1 MPSILLIEDDDLLR
15 EALADALTARG
26 YTVMQATDG
35 EQGVKLFRTG
45 PTDLVITD
53 MVMPNKEGI
62 ETIGDLRREDPNVGI
77 IAMSGGLAHDAPLYL
92 KLAGSLGAT
101 RTLKKPFGL
110 PALLTAIEETLADR
124 DREKRPQ
131 P

>member
-1 MPSILLIEDDDLLR
+1 MPSILLIEDDDLFR
-15 EALADALTARG
+15 DALAGALTERG
-26 YTVMQATDG
+26 YMVTEAADG
-35 EQGVKLFRTG
+35 EQGVKLFRAE

-53 MVMPNKEGI
+53 MVMPNQEGL
-62 ETIGDLRREDPNVGI
+62 ETIAGLRREDPNVGI
-77 IAMSGGLAHDAPLYL
+77 IAMSGGLAHDGPLYL

-110 PALLTAIEETLADR
+110 PALLVAIEETLAARDR
-124 DREKRPQ
+124 DKRPQ